1 MKKVSKHW
9 IFQNLKKKHF
19 YILLFVCLLVIEI
32 CIATYVTDS
41 FIRPFLWD
49 LLVVV
54 LMYSF
59 LQIFFRYNY
68 IIVALSCLFFAYFI
82 EAMQYFE
89 LGEHLGLTGIGK
101 IILGS
106 TFDPIDLI
114 AYSIWCIICIIIEPN
129 KKAK

>member
-1 MKKVSKHW
+1 MKIIKHW
-9 IFQNLKKKHF
+9 IFQRLTLNRI
-19 YILLFVCLLVIEI
+19 YILIFACLFFIEV
-32 CIATYVTDS
+32 CIATFVTDS

-59 LQIFFRYNY
+59 LRIFLRYNY
-68 IIVALSCLFFAYFI
+68 TIVALSCLFFAYFI

-89 LGEHLGLTGIGK
+89 LGKHLGLTGVGK

-114 AYSIWCIICIIIEPN
+114 AYSIWFIICIIIEPN
-129 KKAK
+129 KKSK